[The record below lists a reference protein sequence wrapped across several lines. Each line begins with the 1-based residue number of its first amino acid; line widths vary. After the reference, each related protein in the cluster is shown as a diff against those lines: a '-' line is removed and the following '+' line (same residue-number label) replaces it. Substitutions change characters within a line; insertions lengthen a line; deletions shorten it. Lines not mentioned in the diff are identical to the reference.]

1 MLFLNYDYQGF
12 GSDSPWI
19 IGILWPGSRRRI
31 GIEGKKDS
39 DLHTTSEDPDQ
50 EGKFGGKKNKEPQS
64 PVVGAITSLLS
75 PKANNTKLANIG
87 FLLVRMLMQ

>member
-39 DLHTTSEDPDQ
+39 DLHTMSEDPDQ
-50 EGKFGGKKNKEPQS
+50 EGKFGGKRKKEPQS
-64 PVVGAITSLLS
+64 PVVGAITSLYYRQ
-75 PKANNTKLANIG
+75 ANNTKLANIG